1 MSIFTLGCDN
11 TKNSNNNCIIWKD
24 VETEIIIEFCGNSV
38 INTKNNEY
46 SDMLQKVVNVKR
58 KFKIITKNDFDG
70 ITIYIIK
77 DIENNKFSYLVE
89 KRFLLKSKEFA
100 SFNLPLEIEFICE
113 DIDCVMERIEYI
125 KMMKK
130 NHNLNYPVGGKF
142 VLSK

>member
-89 KRFLLKSKEFA
+89 KRFLLKENIKKY
-100 SFNLPLEIEFICE
+100 LKL
-113 DIDCVMERIEYI
+113 VMLLLKI
-125 KMMKK
+125 
-130 NHNLNYPVGGKF
+130 L
-142 VLSK
+142 